1 MVLRWFFDLL
11 KVKITMKHYIIFFV
25 AGMIY
30 FSSCKNNHGPD
41 VSSIKADI
49 QVVRTENDLFAANS
63 ILELKKITEKSA
75 PFYDIYMNEI
85 LGYKGIPR
93 DSQMILLESFIKDS
107 SIVELQKK
115 TKVPFGDFSKVQSAT
130 EQMLR
135 HLKYYFPEKVTRIPN
150 VYTYISEFGHQMFIF
165 EDNNGIDGVGIGL
178 DMFLHPAIHY
188 KMIDPENT
196 NFSDYITR
204 SWDSDHVAKK
214 LCDIYVADIVGEAPG
229 HRMIDQ
235 MIHNGKQLY
244 ISTLLMPEV
253 HDTVITEYST
263 KQLQW
268 CKENELQIWS
278 FFLENKL
285 FYETNLSKIGK
296 YLHPSPTSPDMPADA
311 PGRTANYVGWKI
323 IDAYMVRYPATTVQE
338 LLKMTDA
345 QAILEKS
352 RYKPERK

>member
-1 MVLRWFFDLL
+1 MKIQILFFFALAIL
-11 KVKITMKHYIIFFV
+11 I
-25 AGMIY
+25 
-30 FSSCKNNHGPD
+30 SSCKNNHGPD
-41 VSSIKADI
+41 VSSIKADVHVI
-49 QVVRTENDLFAANS
+49 RTENDLFDAKS
-63 ILELKKITEKSA
+63 ILELKKIIENSA

-244 ISTLLMPEV
+244 ISKLLMPEV
-253 HDTVITEYST
+253 NDTVITEYSLN
-263 KQLQW
+263 QLNW
-268 CKENELQIWS
+268 CKENELQVWT
-278 FFLENKL
+278 FFMENKL
-285 FYETNLSKIGK
+285 FYETNLSKINK
-296 YLHPSPTSPDMPADA
+296 YLNPSPNSPEMPAEA
-311 PGRTANYVGWKI
+311 PGRTANYIGWKI
-323 IDAYMVRYPATTVQE
+323 V
-338 LLKMTDA
+338 
-345 QAILEKS
+345 
-352 RYKPERK
+352 